1 MTRDVDVTETPV
13 EAMVAEA
20 GADVRLTT
28 REAAKLLGVTE
39 ERMRT
44 LALDERVP
52 AEMVSHRWWFGRDE
66 LLRIKREC
74 PEAIYARRTPAVVAA
89 TQARRE
95 QSRANML
102 RLNATQDRHEAARR
116 GYLGL
121 LAKIAKEVDPQGIL
135 PAEERE
141 RRVQMRYRAQ
151 LAEARARK
159 RSAQRPMTRE
169 EMIAGVEERA
179 RQQAEREHGRH
190 DDGQQALEFCYQC
203 WRENAAGR
211 PPAWMVNALCER
223 HQRENDEFAASL
235 RAAS

>member
-44 LALDERVP
+44 LALDGRAP

-121 LAKIAKEVDPQGIL
+121 LAK
-135 PAEERE
+135 
-141 RRVQMRYRAQ
+141 
-151 LAEARARK
+151 
-159 RSAQRPMTRE
+159 
-169 EMIAGVEERA
+169 
-179 RQQAEREHGRH
+179 
-190 DDGQQALEFCYQC
+190 
-203 WRENAAGR
+203 
-211 PPAWMVNALCER
+211 
-223 HQRENDEFAASL
+223 
-235 RAAS
+235 